1 MKECM
6 VFRSD
11 ESEVEDDTRALR
23 QHLDIAQAERTAEEE
38 RLARL
43 DAAEKERRFEELLR
57 TVHNR

>member
-1 MKECM
+1 M

-23 QHLDIAQAERTAEEE
+23 QHLDVAQAERTAEEE
-38 RLARL
+38 RVALME
-43 DAAEKERRFEELLR
+43 AAEIERRFEELLC